1 MYTKVEDLF
10 WRDEKLKK
18 CSIDARYIF
27 VYLLSN
33 PHRNILGFYYMP
45 KMYAMFDLGMVEERF
60 DKGLGEL
67 LDNGF
72 IKHDEASNIVF
83 VKRFLKYNKL
93 DNKNQVASA
102 IKRID
107 ELPNTEL
114 FEDLLKTL
122 CELEIE
128 KYDELIEAVKQKVS
142 LDFLKGFER
151 VSEGYAKQETETEEE
166 TEEVKEEVK
175 EAETV
180 SEAEKEA
187 ETESGKPDDVSVDE
201 TVEVLSADPDETENA
216 KPVGKVINDVVDFL
230 NSTVGTS
237 YRASSKKTK
246 SLIKARMND
255 GYVLDDFK
263 MVIMKKST
271 EWIGTDFEKFL
282 RPETLFGT
290 KFESYLNQKSQNGG
304 ESFKDALNEF
314 IARGEESFV

>member
-72 IKHDEASNIVF
+72 IKHDEASNVVF

-107 ELPNTEL
+107 ELPNTDL
-114 FEDLLKTL
+114 FEDLLETL
-122 CELEIE
+122 CELEID
-128 KYDELIEAVKQKVS
+128 KYDDLIEAVKQKVS

-151 VSEGYAKQETETEEE
+151 VSKGYAKQETETEEE
-166 TEEVKEEVK
+166 TEEVKE
-175 EAETV
+175 AEKV

-187 ETESGKPDDVSVDE
+187 ETESGKPDNLSVDE
-201 TVEVLSADPDETENA
+201 TVEVLSGNPDETENP
-216 KPVGKVINDVVDFL
+216 KPAGKVINDVVEFL
-230 NSTVGTS
+230 NSTVGTG

-246 SLIKARMND
+246 SLIKARMNE
-255 GYVLDDFK
+255 GYGINDFK
-263 MVIMKKST
+263 TVIMKKST
-271 EWIGTDFEKFL
+271 EWIGSDFEKFL
-282 RPETLFGT
+282 RPETLFGN
-290 KFESYLNQKSQNGG
+290 KFESYLNQKNQTGG
-304 ESFKDALNEF
+304 ESFRDALSQFVE
-314 IARGEESFV
+314 RGEETFV